1 MIHLLS
7 YTVYQEPNGIGN
19 NLGSVLESVR
29 CDGLELLTSYDEP
42 PEVFSDHTVTVHLPY
57 ATDWLSGGEGRPY
70 DVDESAVRY
79 YMYGRDR
86 DEVVD
91 TISFAIDLACRYS
104 PRHGVMHACN
114 ADIPELFSRHYSRPD
129 AQVIDAF
136 CDMMNSVVSTFPG
149 GEPPFTLAFENLWWP
164 GLRLLDV
171 SGYKRLEKGLEF
183 DDWCLCLD
191 TGHMMNCLPGICTEE
206 DGIDALLKV
215 FDRYPSDMVDR
226 IDALHFHY
234 SASSEYRETFKEREF
249 VEGED
254 IGEFFNEAYV
264 HVTKMDQHMPF
275 GSTRCNEVLEVLKP
289 DIVVHELPGSEK
301 SMMDDFSK
309 HRSLIP

>member
-7 YTVYQEPNGIGN
+7 YTVYQEPDDIGSDI
-19 NLGSVLESVR
+19 GSVLDSVC
-29 CDGLELLTSYDEP
+29 CDGLEMLTSYDVP

-57 ATDWLSGGEGRPY
+57 ATDWLSGWEGRPY

-79 YMYGRDR
+79 HMYGRDR

-91 TISFAIDLACRYS
+91 TISLAIDLAGRYN

-114 ADIPELFSRHYSRPD
+114 ADIPELFSHHYSRSD
-129 AQVIDAF
+129 VQVIDAF
-136 CDMMNSVVSTFPG
+136 CEMMNSVVSTFPG
-149 GEPPFTLAFENLWWP
+149 GEPPFKLAFENLWWP

-171 SGYKRLEKGLEF
+171 SGYRRLEGNLEF

-191 TGHMMNCLPGICTEE
+191 TGHMMNCLPGIYTED

-234 SASSEYRETFKEREF
+234 SASSEYRDSFEERDF

-254 IGEFFNEAYV
+254 LRELFNEAYP
-264 HVTKMDQHMPF
+264 HVTRIDQHMPF
-275 GSTRCNEVLEVLKP
+275 SSMRCNEILDVLCP

-301 SMMDDFSK
+301 SMMDDFRK
-309 HRSLIP
+309 QRSLIP